1 MVRNDKNTQFC
12 AVRAMLRIFRREAQ
26 YQVPANFPLAIYQSR
41 SGSRKLLTH
50 KQMELFIK
58 SAARTVYNIGHT
70 GLQKLG
76 VHSLRVGAAVMLHA
90 AGFTADDIKFE
101 LRWRSD
107 AFRDYLRNILCLA
120 TTKSLSLTN
129 FDPDSVDF

>member
-12 AVRAMLRIFRREAQ
+12 AVRAMLRTFRRAAL
-26 YQVPANFPLAIYQSR
+26 YQVPANFPLAIYRSS

-58 SAARTVYNIGHT
+58 SAAKSVYSIGQA
-70 GLQKLG
+70 GLQKFG

-107 AFRDYLRNILCLA
+107 AFRDYLQNILWAFTLESSHIICRPLIR
-120 TTKSLSLTN
+120 
-129 FDPDSVDF
+129 D